1 MSEWVRVAAV
11 EECPKGA
18 LLGVEAGE
26 HRIVLAHV
34 DGSMY
39 ALQDRCSHADF
50 PLSDGELDGTE
61 LECIHH
67 GAKFDVTSGKAIQFP
82 AIRPVRAFP
91 VEIRD
96 SDIFVQVEEVE

>member
-1 MSEWVRVAAV
+1 MSEWVRVASLNDVPAS
-11 EECPKGA
+11 G
-18 LLGVEAGE
+18 LLGVEVGE
-26 HRIVLAHV
+26 HRLVLAQV
-34 DGSMY
+34 DGEMY

-82 AIRPVRAFP
+82 AIRPVPAFP

-96 SDIFVQVEEVE
+96 SDVFVQVD